1 VIAKKVILGV
11 AAFTLG
17 WVIGG
22 VAIIVWAGREVTRNM
37 VAVR

>member
-1 VIAKKVILGV
+1 MVKLMLLGV
-11 AAFTLG
+11 VAFTLG

-22 VAIIVWAGREVTRNM
+22 AAIIVWAGREVTRRM